1 VVEFWFCWIGVYA
14 PFCECLTA
22 LHYSV
27 VRLVARYR
35 FERYREFPLNGGV
48 LVSTEG
54 LITGSHAED
63 DSLASLKIESKK
75 INANQE
81 LALAA

>member
-1 VVEFWFCWIGVYA
+1 MKRTGHKTRGNTPLLVEPRLRVRPRRDI
-14 PFCECLTA
+14 
-22 LHYSV
+22 LHFST
-27 VRLVARYR
+27 
-35 FERYREFPLNGGV
+35 NGGV

>member
-1 VVEFWFCWIGVYA
+1 MLDSFAISASHF
-14 PFCECLTA
+14 
-22 LHYSV
+22 YSNTPSLLLV
-27 VRLVARYR
+27 PRLQPRPKHGIMLS
-35 FERYREFPLNGGV
+35 FTNGGV
-48 LVSTEG
+48 LVSTGG

-75 INANQE
+75 STANQE

>member
-1 VVEFWFCWIGVYA
+1 VE
-14 PFCECLTA
+14 PRLR
-22 LHYSV
+22 
-27 VRLVARYR
+27 VRSRRDILS
-35 FERYREFPLNGGV
+35 FSLIGGV

-54 LITGSHAED
+54 LRTGSHAED